1 LTKDIVTKL
10 TFGSTNADS
19 GCLKFNLGIQLIKI
33 IIMKTKVQP
42 IPAGYNSITP
52 YLSVKNAV
60 KAIEFYKKAFGAK
73 EVGRILMPDGTV
85 AHAELEIGSSRIMLA
100 EENEQWGNRSP
111 VSIGGSPITI
121 CLYVENV
128 DAVFERALKEGAKV
142 KGDMVVKDQFHGDRS
157 GNLTDPFGHEWSVM
171 THIED
176 LTFEELQS
184 RTDAMFAEIKKT
196 Q

>member
-1 LTKDIVTKL
+1 
-10 TFGSTNADS
+10 
-19 GCLKFNLGIQLIKI
+19 
-33 IIMKTKVQP
+33 MKTTVQP
-42 IPAGYNSITP
+42 IPKGFSAVTP
-52 YLSVKNAV
+52 YLSVKNAE

-73 EVGRILMPDGTV
+73 EVGRIRMPDGTV
-85 AHAELEIGSSRIMLA
+85 GHAELDIGNSRIMLA

-111 VSIGGSPITI
+111 FSIGGSPVSL

-142 KGDMVVKDQFHGDRS
+142 KGEMTVKDQFHGDRS
-157 GNLTDPFGHEWSVM
+157 GSLIDPFGHEWSVM

-184 RTDAMFAEIKKT
+184 RSDALFAGVK
-196 Q
+196 QRQ

>member
-1 LTKDIVTKL
+1 
-10 TFGSTNADS
+10 
-19 GCLKFNLGIQLIKI
+19 
-33 IIMKTKVQP
+33 MKTTVQP
-42 IPAGYNSITP
+42 IPEGYSAITP
-52 YLSVKNAV
+52 YLTIKDAG
-60 KAIEFYKKAFGAK
+60 KAIEFYKNAFGAK
-73 EVGRILMPDGTV
+73 ELGRIMMPDGTV
-85 AHAELEIGSSRIMLA
+85 GHAELEFGNARIMLA

-111 VSIGGSPITI
+111 LSVGGSPVSI

-142 KGDMVVKDQFHGDRS
+142 RGNMEVKDQFYGDRS
-157 GNLTDPFGHEWSVM
+157 GSLIDPFGHEWSVM

-184 RTDAMFAEIKKT
+184 RSDALFAEVKKT